1 MEPVIGI
8 PVARGQRVMTPSRRA
23 LLSARQEVLDQVNYI
38 LYGHTV
44 SSNTDEPDGPIR
56 FVLDENGDV
65 DVDGQVELFFP

>member
-8 PVARGQRVMTPSRRA
+8 PVPRGRRVELDR
-23 LLSARQEVLDQVNYI
+23 LARQDILDQVNYI
-38 LYGHTV
+38 LHGHTV

-65 DVDGQVELFFP
+65 DVDGQYT

>member
-8 PVARGQRVMTPSRRA
+8 PVVTGERVILERWE
-23 LLSARQEVLDQVNYI
+23 LARQDILDQVNHI
-38 LYGHTV
+38 LHGHTV

-65 DVDGQVELFFP
+65 DVDGQYT